1 MTAQIVLNTNFTDIG
16 QIKRGKVRDIYDF
29 DDDKLLIVATDRI
42 SAFDV
47 VLNDGIPDKGR
58 ILTGLSCFWFNFTS
72 DIIKN
77 HLIASDFSLFPSQ
90 LKAYQDIL
98 ENRSM
103 LVKKSK
109 PLPVECI
116 VRGYLAGSGWKEYIK
131 SGTVCGIKLPD
142 GLRESEKLPAPIFTP
157 STKATAGHDEN
168 VSEEQMELMV
178 GEKTTKIIKE
188 ACLNIYKKASQY
200 AESRGIIVAD
210 TKMEF
215 GMLGDDVILIDELLT
230 PDSSRFWDI
239 KEYKPGITPP
249 SFDKQFVRDY
259 LISINWNK
267 KPPVPKLPLEV
278 IKRTSEKY
286 QIAYERL
293 LNKENTEKLPY
304 HE

>member
-16 QIKRGKVRDIYDF
+16 QIKRGKVRDIYDL
-29 DDDKLLIVATDRI
+29 DDKLLIVATDRI

-77 HLIASDFSLFPSQ
+77 HLIASDFSLFPSS
-90 LKAYQDIL
+90 LKPYKNIL

-109 PLPVECI
+109 PLLVECI
-116 VRGYLAGSGWKEYIK
+116 VRGYLAGSGWKEYII
-131 SGTVCGIKLPD
+131 SGTVSGIKLPG
-142 GLRESEKLPAPIFTP
+142 GLKESEKLPAPIFTP
-157 STKATAGHDEN
+157 STKAAAGHDEN

-188 ACLNIYKKASQY
+188 ACLNIYKKASVY
-200 AESRGIIVAD
+200 AESKGIIIAD

-215 GMLGDDVILIDELLT
+215 GLLNDEVILIDELLT
-230 PDSSRFWDI
+230 PDSSRFWDMS
-239 KEYKPGITPP
+239 EYKPGITPS
-249 SFDKQFVRDY
+249 SFDKQFVRNY
-259 LISINWNK
+259 LESVSWNK
-267 KPPVPKLPLEV
+267 KPPAPKLPKAV
-278 IKRTSEKY
+278 IEKTSGKY
-286 QIAYERL
+286 CRAYEKILDKKL
-293 LNKENTEKLPY
+293 L
-304 HE
+304 